1 MGQILSTLLSEEKCR
16 FIKENI
22 PPKYLPETEH
32 YYVYSYQQSYLDY
45 NKEEL
50 VVDVKYNKCG
60 YNNFYD
66 DEEAFPAFTLDDIIK
81 LLPVCID
88 DDAQLIIWRD
98 GESIYHY
105 KYASKTHKKFPEFSG
120 ENNLETAFLCLEWVI
135 NTNRFCYGR

>member
-1 MGQILSTLLSEEKCR
+1 MSQILSTLLSEEKCR

-32 YYVYSYQQSYLDY
+32 YYVYSYQQPYPDY

-50 VVDVKYNKCG
+50 IVDVKYNKYG
-60 YNNFYD
+60 YDKSYD
-66 DEEAFPAFTLDDIIK
+66 DEEAFPAFTTDDIIK

-88 DDAQLIIWRD
+88 DDAQLIMWRD
-98 GESIYHY
+98 GENIYHY
-105 KYASKTHKKFPEFSG
+105 KYVSKTHKEFPEFSG
-120 ENNLETAFLCLEWVI
+120 NSNLETAFLCLEWIV